1 MTVSHLS
8 APVPEEMVLEILIII
23 EPWQISLNTDFQ
35 EFSNYLLFKLHMK
48 QQFTHKL
55 TKQIMSKNFLQVRE
69 CFLLA

>member
-23 EPWQISLNTDFQ
+23 KPWQISLNTDSQ

-48 QQFTHKL
+48 QQFAHKL
-55 TKQIMSKNFLQVRE
+55 TKQIMSKNFLQVHK
-69 CFLLA
+69 CFPLA